1 MDLAHTQ
8 ISALRNHLQ
17 CTGGRWYVVTA
28 ASSGASDIHEVCPA
42 AVPTLSHVA
51 SKCPCSYS
59 DHGRSG
65 LKSHTQHNPAAGVQA
80 YQAQKQP
87 ILWKQCWT
95 HHWQLSWVPALP
107 AAASALCPSCSP
119 LGKGT
124 FDSYR
129 QQLTAARQVRRM
141 FAACL
146 SSLPH
151 CLSSTLSSNR
161 LMFEHLN
168 IHQLLGL
175 FLILLL
181 LLLMYSWHTAV
192 ACHSPC
198 VCAGVPPGP
207 TRPSEGCATLLPCS
221 SRGNCRW

>member
-28 ASSGASDIHEVCPA
+28 AASGASDIHEVCPA

-59 DHGRSG
+59 DRGRSS
-65 LKSHTQHNPAAGVQA
+65 LMSHTQHNPAAGVQA

-107 AAASALCPSCSP
+107 AAAAALCPSCSQV
-119 LGKGT
+119 GKGT
-124 FDSYR
+124 FDSYC
-129 QQLTAARQVRRM
+129 QQLTAARQVRQ
-141 FAACL
+141 CL
-146 SSLPH
+146 QLAFPSPPASQAH
-151 CLSSTLSSNR
+151 TLSSHV
-161 LMFEHLN
+161 LMSEYLN
-168 IHQLLGL
+168 VHQFLGL

-181 LLLMYSWHTAV
+181 SLLM
-192 ACHSPC
+192 
-198 VCAGVPPGP
+198 
-207 TRPSEGCATLLPCS
+207 
-221 SRGNCRW
+221 